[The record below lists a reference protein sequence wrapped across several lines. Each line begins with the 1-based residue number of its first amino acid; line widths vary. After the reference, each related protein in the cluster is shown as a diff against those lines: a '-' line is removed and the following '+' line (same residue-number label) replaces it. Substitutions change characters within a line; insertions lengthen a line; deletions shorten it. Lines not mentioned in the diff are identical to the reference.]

1 MNNMTKQK
9 NKNLLIDIDNIKIT
23 TDIDDYIYTKDECD
37 EIKNIVKKLSKHIY
51 IDKTYV
57 KFKGSRWKDAF
68 IKEKSWNKLCNVIID
83 TNMTQNAS
91 PYEERFITESLVTIS
106 ISYMY
111 SLLCK
116 YNYDINYIC
125 LDVKNNSKFKVSYMI
140 DKRQKWDS

>member
-1 MNNMTKQK
+1 MTKQK

-23 TDIDDYIYTKDECD
+23 TDIDNYIYTKDECN

-57 KFKGSRWKDAF
+57 KFRGSRWKDAF

-83 TNMTQNAS
+83 TNMTQNTS
-91 PYEERFITESLVTIS
+91 PYEERFITESLVAIS